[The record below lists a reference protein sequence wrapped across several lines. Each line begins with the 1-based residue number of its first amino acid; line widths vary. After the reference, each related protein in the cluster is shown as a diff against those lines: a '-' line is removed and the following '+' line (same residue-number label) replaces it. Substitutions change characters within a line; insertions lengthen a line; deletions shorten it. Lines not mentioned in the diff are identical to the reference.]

1 MFIFKKVVFLSLII
15 LISGCTLNNFEKI
28 QKIHNYSIEVDTPDD
43 NYNVYFK
50 ENLKRFFHISDKK
63 TKYLL
68 RTKITFNSTE
78 TLSVS
83 GQNIL
88 KSTKAKI
95 DYKLINK
102 NTNVIKTRSVITF
115 PALSSSST
123 SLYTQ
128 QKSVEH
134 IMERLTKSSAKS
146 LYRRINILIL
156 GLLGAPIK

>member
-1 MFIFKKVVFLSLII
+1 MFIFKKLFFLSLIF
-15 LISGCTLNNFEKI
+15 LMSSCALDNFQKI
-28 QKIHNYSIEVDTPDD
+28 QNFNNYLVEVDTPND
-43 NYNVYFK
+43 NYNVHFK
-50 ENLKRFFHISDKK
+50 ENLKRFFHIGDKK

-68 RTKITFNSTE
+68 KTRITFKSTK

-102 NTNVIKTRSVITF
+102 NTNVIKTGSVITF
-115 PALSSSST
+115 PALSSSSN

-128 QKSVEH
+128 EKSINH
-134 IMERLTKSSAKS
+134 IKDRLTKSSAKS
-146 LYRRINILIL
+146 LYRH
-156 GLLGAPIK
+156 IKIIIRRLS